1 MKKYLLSTGKSTTKI
16 EDYILDLFK
25 LNLLIYPNDIPNS
38 NVGFDFILGDVKKED
53 LQREVRNRVDS
64 LVSRIQ
70 SQFKGTTMSVTG
82 IDLIDE
88 TRVLI
93 TIDVKGTTDTI
104 VIDI

>member
-1 MKKYLLSTGKSTTKI
+1 MTKYLLSTGRSTTKI
-16 EDYILDLFK
+16 EEYILDLFR
-25 LNLLIYPNDIPNS
+25 LNLLIWPGDIPNS
-38 NVGFDFILGDVKKED
+38 SVGFDFIFTDTKKDE

-64 LVSRIQ
+64 LVSKIQ
-70 SQFKGTTMSVTG
+70 GKFKGVEMSVKG

-104 VIDI
+104 TVDI